1 MLRFIVGFCFVLICS
16 AYVHAQQAATFAQY
30 MFNGL
35 AINPAYAGSHDALS
49 VTALSRFQNVGL
61 PGSPNTQTLSAH
73 APLLNKRVAVGL
85 LVIRDKLGIIDQHG
99 VHGFYAYKLPIN
111 EKASITFGLQAGYSK
126 YQAEYSNLDIYHF
139 PDLAFSQDIRETRPN
154 FGAGVYYRTERTYF
168 GAAMPHMLNNVFD
181 RGVGFQTVKQNVP
194 VILTG
199 GHVITLNRMIDFKP
213 NFMFRLLDN
222 RPVELDINANFLFDE
237 VLWLGMSYKSSK
249 QVALLT
255 ELKLTDQIWFGY
267 SYTVTAGPIR
277 VVELG
282 SHELLLNYRFNYF
295 KRGVVTPRY
304 F

>member
-1 MLRFIVGFCFVLICS
+1 
-16 AYVHAQQAATFAQY
+16 
-30 MFNGL
+30 
-35 AINPAYAGSHDALS
+35 
-49 VTALSRFQNVGL
+49 
-61 PGSPNTQTLSAH
+61 
-73 APLLNKRVAVGL
+73 
-85 LVIRDKLGIIDQHG
+85 
-99 VHGFYAYKLPIN
+99 
-111 EKASITFGLQAGYSK
+111 
-126 YQAEYSNLDIYHF
+126 
-139 PDLAFSQDIRETRPN
+139 
-154 FGAGVYYRTERTYF
+154 
-168 GAAMPHMLNNVFD
+168 
-181 RGVGFQTVKQNVP
+181 
-194 VILTG
+194 
-199 GHVITLNRMIDFKP
+199 TLNRMIDFKP